1 MGTDGATTL
10 SDKARSRH
18 QFQGRRP
25 GLEKRQYGVGTREFC
40 SHLGKVLF
48 LLLVD
53 FYFLDAVF
61 LLL

>member
-10 SDKARSRH
+10 SDKARCTH

-25 GLEKRQYGVGTREFC
+25 GLEERQYGVGTREFC
-40 SHLGKVLF
+40 SHLGKVLS